1 MPFIQIEEFDVAVF
15 STIKVLDLSRVL
27 AGPYCGQ
34 LLADFGAQFR
44 RPVWPG
50 DTLRV
55 RVTYEGSLQRG
66 QQELARFSLETVN
79 ERGEVVLTGQAHSR
93 LAE

>member
-1 MPFIQIEEFDVAVF
+1 MPGTFAHGMLTMGLSGRALTDFVGDG
-15 STIKVLDLSRVL
+15 VLT
-27 AGPYCGQ
+27 
-34 LLADFGAQFR
+34 DFGAQFR

-66 QQELARFSLETVN
+66 QEKLARFCLETVN
-79 ERGEVVLTGQAHSR
+79 ERGEVVLTGRAHSR
-93 LAE
+93 VAG